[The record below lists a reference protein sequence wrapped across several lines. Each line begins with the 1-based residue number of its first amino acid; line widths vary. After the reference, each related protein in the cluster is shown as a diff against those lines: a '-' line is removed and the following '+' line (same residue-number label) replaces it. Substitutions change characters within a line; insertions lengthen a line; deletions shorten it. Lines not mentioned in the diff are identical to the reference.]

1 MKIINRFIT
10 YLFIFLLLL
19 IVGYLFIGIFVNR
32 KKLSNEALFLLIMT
46 VITFFVFLFI
56 EIQPRYAY
64 FIHVSIFILASL
76 GIESIYQFIR
86 KYNIKCLKK
95 VL

>member
-1 MKIINRFIT
+1 MIFNKHIQLT
-10 YLFIFLLLL
+10 GLVLF
-19 IVGYLFIGIFVNR
+19 FIGIFVNR

-46 VITFFVFLFI
+46 VITFFIFLFI

-76 GIESIYQFIR
+76 GVKFIFDFIN
-86 KYNIKCLKK
+86 KLNIKYLKK